1 MAMISRPSGNRAD
14 ASVWGLSDISV
25 VRPDVSGDMG
35 IQYMM
40 ENNRVM
46 GNILRNP
53 GVFFYIGN
61 RETWNNRVL
70 ENNG

>member
-1 MAMISRPSGNRAD
+1 
-14 ASVWGLSDISV
+14 
-25 VRPDVSGDMG
+25 MG

-46 GNILRNP
+46 GNILRSP

-61 RETWNNRVL
+61 RETWNNKVL